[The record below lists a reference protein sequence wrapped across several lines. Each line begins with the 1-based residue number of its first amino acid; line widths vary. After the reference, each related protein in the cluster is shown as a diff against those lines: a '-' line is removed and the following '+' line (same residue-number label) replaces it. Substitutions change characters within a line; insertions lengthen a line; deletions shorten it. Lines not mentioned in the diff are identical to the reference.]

1 MQTDP
6 NWSNFL
12 YNPKTDQLELIDFG
26 ASREYT
32 KEFMDNWYML
42 LSAAVREDR
51 EACVEY
57 SLKLGY
63 LTGQENEEMLSAHVR
78 SLTFLGVP
86 FRSSTPQPF
95 SFTSQTITDEIRA
108 LIPVML
114 RHRLTPPPQETY
126 SLNRF
131 SGYRLPNKDSNFE
144 VEKTGVVFSTF
155 ASESA
160 AGTSA
165 VAASWGSTWPH
176 DFSSSYP
183 YPEIA
188 LVRIITVILRA
199 KAKTL
204 IWKKQLMGSTTPK
217 DTPDIT
223 SDTSI
228 PQIILRLSE
237 SGCPDLTSR
246 IDIPRCSQWSVTGG
260 GHGDI
265 YEGWLTNGD
274 HVAIKTARGDESLD
288 LSKGHIAFKRV
299 ARELYTWH
307 KLSHQNIANLL
318 GMGTFRGHIAMIS
331 PWIAPGDFYKFI
343 DKFPGTDRMDL
354 CIQVANGLTYLHKNK
369 VVFGDLKAQNILIGH
384 DGVAKLTDFGLSVLS
399 EATCAFST
407 THTTGAG
414 STRWMAPELLSDI
427 PVNQSYESDIYALA
441 MTFIEILTGAFPFP
455 GLHDTAVMFRVVFK
469 QAIPGRPEIL
479 EAQSLH
485 HDSWWELLQ
494 RCWDRTPDRR
504 PKASDWLALDERT
517 AARQVNMD
525 RPIIT
530 SSTTIPEIIS
540 LLSQSGCPD
549 ITNQLNLELCSQWSV
564 DGGGQSDIYRGALLG
579 GEQVAIKTTRKDPSL
594 DFSKGNI
601 SFK

>member
-1 MQTDP
+1 
-6 NWSNFL
+6 
-12 YNPKTDQLELIDFG
+12 
-26 ASREYT
+26 
-32 KEFMDNWYML
+32 
-42 LSAAVREDR
+42 
-51 EACVEY
+51 
-57 SLKLGY
+57 
-63 LTGQENEEMLSAHVR
+63 
-78 SLTFLGVP
+78 
-86 FRSSTPQPF
+86 
-95 SFTSQTITDEIRA
+95 
-108 LIPVML
+108 
-114 RHRLTPPPQETY
+114 
-126 SLNRF
+126 
-131 SGYRLPNKDSNFE
+131 
-144 VEKTGVVFSTF
+144 
-155 ASESA
+155 
-160 AGTSA
+160 
-165 VAASWGSTWPH
+165 
-176 DFSSSYP
+176 
-183 YPEIA
+183 
-188 LVRIITVILRA
+188 
-199 KAKTL
+199 
-204 IWKKQLMGSTTPK
+204 MGSTTPK

-455 GLHDTAVMFRVVFK
+455 GLHDTAVMFRVMFK

-579 GEQVAIKTTRKDPSL
+579 GEQVAIKTTRKDQSL

-601 SFK
+601 SFKRVARELHTWHRLDHRNTTKLLGVAVFHGHISMVSAWIEPGDYYKFIARYPHADRMDICLQVASGLAYLHEEGVVFGDVKGRNILVSHHGVAKLTDFGLSVLGHTGILFSITQNPGGGSTRWMAPELITDTQWRSFEADVYALGMTFIEILTDEFPFPELSEMNVMFAVATKSITPTRPLRLELQSLRNDRWWELLQKCWDRDP